1 MSEDTIVA
9 IATPLGCGGLGI
21 IRLSGPRTLEI
32 CDQLFLAKN
41 KRRPSQFK
49 NFTVHYGWV
58 VKSSSEIVDEALLTV
73 MRGPQSYTKEDVAEI
88 SCHGGV
94 VSLRGILS
102 LAIDGGARLAQ
113 PGEFTKRAFLNGRI
127 DLTQAEAVLDIV
139 QAKTDAFLRVSLNQL
154 KGELTI
160 ELEAI
165 REELMSLYT
174 EMEAIVNFPEDDVDT
189 SARGE
194 LRNRLLLVRGRIEGL
209 LKTSDQGRILK
220 EGIRIVLCGKPN
232 VGKSSLLNV
241 LLKEPRAIVTEI
253 AGTTR
258 DTIEE
263 TAQIQGIPF
272 QLVDTAGILE
282 PRDLVEEEAVKRSRL
297 YMNRADLILLLMDGS
312 QPLSFEDETLIEMVK
327 ERRVLVVINKCDLAP
342 QLEEIKLRALL
353 EGPVP
358 ERDRAGKKMVR
369 ISALRKIAIDQLEE
383 AIGECV
389 WQGPTDT
396 HGVLLS
402 NVRHISALKEGA
414 ALLQKAQGSLQ
425 EGLSLEFVSEDIK
438 LAVHSLDTIT
448 GRTIDSD
455 LLDRIFSEFCIG
467 K

>member
-358 ERDRAGKKMVR
+358 ERDRAGKKIVR
-369 ISALRKIAIDQLEE
+369 ISALRKIAIDQLEA

-389 WQGPTDT
+389 WEGPTDT